1 MNHVTLE
8 TLISSGVHFGHPTRK
23 WNPNY
28 KPFIAMK
35 KNGIHII
42 DLEQTLKQL
51 EKASK
56 HLTKLVQ
63 NNGTVLFVGTKK
75 QAKDAVQEAADR
87 CGMFYV
93 VERWLGGTLT
103 NFVTIKKSVKRLLIL
118 EKESSDIY
126 LNKTKKELG
135 LLERE
140 RIKLGDLHRGIKD
153 MKYLP
158 SAIFFVDGMHEATA
172 IQEATKLG
180 IPTFGMVDSNTD
192 PTVVDFP
199 IPANDDSLKSISFIV
214 NYFADRIIE
223 AKGGVVEEKI
233 TAKTIVDQVESN
245 QEVDVTEAA
254 EIKDESEKV
263 VTEEV
268 VEAAV
273 EAVVEEVAAA
283 DPESKSE
290 SDAVEVAD
298 DEPVAEPAE
307 PESNDSVEAQEEVVE
322 EVAVEENPENISET
336 VEDKEE
342 KEEK

>member
-56 HLTKLVQ
+56 QLTKLVQ
-63 NNGTVLFVGTKK
+63 NNGTVLFIGTKK
-75 QAKDAVQEAADR
+75 QAKDAVQQAADR

-126 LNKTKKELG
+126 ANKTKKELG

-233 TAKTIVDQVESN
+233 TAETITGQGEAE
-245 QEVDVTEAA
+245 QEVDTTETVATEDDVKAA
-254 EIKDESEKV
+254 V
-263 VTEEV
+263 EEV
-268 VEAAV
+268 VQ
-273 EAVVEEVAAA
+273 EVAAA
-283 DPESKSE
+283 ETVESEPET
-290 SDAVEVAD
+290 VEETTE
-298 DEPVAEPAE
+298 EPVVETAEAE
-307 PESNDSVEAQEEVVE
+307 PESDDSVDVQEETVEEVV
-322 EVAVEENPENISET
+322 VEESTENNSDT
-336 VEDKEE
+336 TEDKEE

>member
-1 MNHVTLE
+1 
-8 TLISSGVHFGHPTRK
+8 
-23 WNPNY
+23 
-28 KPFIAMK
+28 MK

-233 TAKTIVDQVESN
+233 TAETIIDQVDPEQN
-245 QEVDVTEAA
+245 ADVAETEANVT
-254 EIKDESEKV
+254 KDELETV
-263 VTEEV
+263 VTDEV

-273 EAVVEEVAAA
+273 EEVAAA
-283 DPESKSE
+283 ESEAKSE
-290 SDAVEVAD
+290 SVETETDVVEVASE
-298 DEPVAEPAE
+298 EPVVETAETD
-307 PESNDSVEAQEEVVE
+307 SKSDDSVEAQDEVVE
-322 EVAVEENPENISET
+322 EVAVEENPENISDT

>member
-254 EIKDESEKV
+254 ETKDESEKV